1 MTPLGRRIALRIAR
15 TGPITLADYMAE
27 CLLDPQYGYYTTRDP
42 LGRGGDFVT
51 APEISQMFGELLG
64 LWLAQCWLD
73 QGAPAPFAL
82 AELGP
87 GRGTLMADV
96 LRATRG
102 VPGLH
107 EAMRVCLMEASPTLR
122 AAQAAALAGYDP
134 QWHDSVATLPE
145 LPLFL
150 LANEFLDALPI
161 RQFHRHAA
169 GWQEVM
175 VTEEDGRLAFALSP
189 PIHVSLL
196 ADRIADTRPGDIV
209 ELCPALRTVVGEV
222 GARLYRH
229 GGAALFV
236 DYGGWHSRGDT
247 LQAVRNHGF
256 TDPLAEP
263 GLADLT
269 AHVDFEAVARA
280 APPARAT
287 GMVEQGAFLER
298 LGLHARA
305 RQLAQGMSGDALLIH
320 RAATERLTAAD
331 AMGTVFKALALYPQT
346 APLPPGFAA

>member
-1 MTPLGRRIALRIAR
+1 
-15 TGPITLADYMAE
+15 
-27 CLLDPQYGYYTTRDP
+27 
-42 LGRGGDFVT
+42 
-51 APEISQMFGELLG
+51 MFGELLG

-73 QGAPAPFAL
+73 QGAPAPFVL

-87 GRGTLMADV
+87 GRGTLMADA

-107 EAMRVCLMEASPTLR
+107 EAMRICLMEASPTLR

-134 QWHDSVATLPE
+134 QWHDSVTTLPE

-175 VTEEDGRLAFALSP
+175 VTEEDGHLAFALSP

-196 ADRIADTRPGDIV
+196 ADRIADTRPGDII

-222 GARLYRH
+222 GARLSRH

-256 TDPLAEP
+256 TDPLADP

-280 APPARAT
+280 ASPARAT

-298 LGLHARA
+298 LGLAARA
-305 RQLAQGMSGDALLIH
+305 RQLAQRMSGDALLIH
-320 RAATERLTAAD
+320 EAATERLTAAN
-331 AMGTVFKALALYPQT
+331 AMGTVFKVLALYPQT
-346 APLPPGFAA
+346 APLPPGFAE